1 MTPLRVR
8 RSSETAPRRERCAG
22 RQSYP
27 FLIGAN
33 RTASV
38 SFTFPIVG
46 IVPPGDCT
54 LAVSATGAAGT
65 SSAQATITIVEQR
78 PWSGAPAG
86 GIVTPMADVGAPL
99 DRFDEV
105 ETGEA
110 FTQNSRLLKVEP
122 AEASRLASW
131 ARAGCSPSPQRAGS
145 SRSGEA

>member
-46 IVPPGDCT
+46 IVPPGDYT

-122 AEASRLASW
+122 AETSRSASW